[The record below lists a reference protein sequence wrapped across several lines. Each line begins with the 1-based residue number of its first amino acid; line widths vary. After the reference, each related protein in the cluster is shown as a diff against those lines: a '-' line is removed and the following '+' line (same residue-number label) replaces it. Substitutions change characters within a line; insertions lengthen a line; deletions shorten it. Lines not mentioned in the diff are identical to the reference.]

1 MKVVLRP
8 DLYSKVCDSIT
19 PGKVYDVI
27 SILDYEQYYI
37 IKNDSDEIKS
47 YYYGRFI
54 TLEEYRENLIEDILK

>member
-8 DLYSKVCDSIT
+8 DLYSKVTDSIT

-54 TLEEYRENLIEDILK
+54 TLEEYRENLIEKILK

>member
-8 DLYSKVCDSIT
+8 DLYSKVTDSIT
-19 PGKVYDVI
+19 QGKVYDVI

-37 IKNDSDEIKS
+37 IKNDSDEFKS

-54 TLEEYRENLIEDILK
+54 TLEEYRENLIDDIIK

>member
-1 MKVVLRP
+1 MKVVLRQ
-8 DLYSKVCDSIT
+8 DLYYKVTDSIT

-37 IKNDSDEIKS
+37 IKNDSDEFKS

-54 TLEEYRENLIEDILK
+54 TLEEYRENLIDDIIK